1 MHPITKRK
9 FYCSNESPIVKTE
22 AEQSFCYAPKEES
35 GCILSKR
42 FSGRLL
48 LRQWR
53 RRKKERNIH
62 NSGCICRFALEF
74 CNYKKERTETLYQS
88 FSPFMVEVWGVEPQ
102 SENRTTGLSP
112 CAFYVLTFPLP
123 RRCRRRCGFSSFI
136 KSRPPQ
142 SLSGLVPCFYDAD
155 GLRRRR
161 LRVDDRGLSR
171 ESYVFV
177 VVSSF

>member
-9 FYCSNESPIVKTE
+9 LYCSNESPIVKTK
-22 AEQSFCYAPKEES
+22 AEQSFCYAHKEES

-88 FSPFMVEVWGVEPQ
+88 FSPFMVDPRGVEPL
-102 SENRTTGLSP
+102 SEDQTTRASP
-112 CAFYVLTFPLP
+112 SAVCVLTFPP
-123 RRCRRRCGFSSFI
+123 VDSRRQDSPFSSFI
-136 KSRPPQ
+136 KSHRPQ
-142 SLSGLVPCFYDAD
+142 SLRRLVPCLYDAD

-161 LRVDDRGLSR
+161 LRVDDRRLSC
-171 ESYVFV
+171 ESYVIV

>member
-9 FYCSNESPIVKTE
+9 LYCSNESPIVKTE

-88 FSPFMVEVWGVEPQ
+88 FSPFMVEPRGVEPL
-102 SENRTTGLSP
+102 SEDQIARASP
-112 CAFYVLTFPLP
+112 SAVCVLTFPL
-123 RRCRRRCGFSSFI
+123 RNSRQTGF
-136 KSRPPQ
+136 PLQ
-142 SLSGLVPCFYDAD
+142 
-155 GLRRRR
+155 
-161 LRVDDRGLSR
+161 
-171 ESYVFV
+171 
-177 VVSSF
+177 

>member
-9 FYCSNESPIVKTE
+9 LYCSNESPIVKTE

-88 FSPFMVEVWGVEPQ
+88 FSPFMVEHRRLELLTPTLPVLCATNCANAPRF
-102 SENRTTGLSP
+102 SEEYNSTIQPVCKYLSP
-112 CAFYVLTFPLP
+112 IFLEFRFAVQPCP
-123 RRCRRRCGFSSFI
+123 R
-136 KSRPPQ
+136 
-142 SLSGLVPCFYDAD
+142 
-155 GLRRRR
+155 
-161 LRVDDRGLSR
+161 LSR
-171 ESYVFV
+171 KSVGERPR
-177 VVSSF
+177 SSRKVLAK

>member
-1 MHPITKRK
+1 MPKIYLHEKGNDSYDVIDGQQRIRTIWSFYDDEFALAKDAEPVNGIDVANKRYSELDMDVSTIIDS
-9 FYCSNESPIVKTE
+9 YCYNESPIVKTK

-88 FSPFMVEVWGVEPQ
+88 FSPLMVRVVIQKFLKKPVI
-102 SENRTTGLSP
+102 STV
-112 CAFYVLTFPLP
+112 F
-123 RRCRRRCGFSSFI
+123 
-136 KSRPPQ
+136 K
-142 SLSGLVPCFYDAD
+142 AD
-155 GLRRRR
+155 
-161 LRVDDRGLSR
+161 
-171 ESYVFV
+171 E
-177 VVSSF
+177 

>member
-9 FYCSNESPIVKTE
+9 LYCYNESPIVKTK

-88 FSPFMVEVWGVEPQ
+88 FSPFMANLADYDTRDDAPCTVQQRVHLHPGAY
-102 SENRTTGLSP
+102 RAITGSP
-112 CAFYVLTFPLP
+112 
-123 RRCRRRCGFSSFI
+123 
-136 KSRPPQ
+136 
-142 SLSGLVPCFYDAD
+142 LV
-155 GLRRRR
+155 
-161 LRVDDRGLSR
+161 
-171 ESYVFV
+171 
-177 VVSSF
+177 

>member
-9 FYCSNESPIVKTE
+9 LYCSNESPIVKTE

-88 FSPFMVEVWGVEPQ
+88 FSPFMVEH
-102 SENRTTGLSP
+102 
-112 CAFYVLTFPLP
+112 
-123 RRCRRRCGFSSFI
+123 
-136 KSRPPQ
+136 
-142 SLSGLVPCFYDAD
+142 
-155 GLRRRR
+155 RR
-161 LRVDDRGLSR
+161 LELLTPTLPVLCATNCANAPRTRYSIAQGTPFVKPHFEEIWIFSR
-171 ESYVFV
+171 ANREGSRSWVAA
-177 VVSSF
+177 SFRMAAQAAPSFAAACL